1 MVVGVLGGLDLE
13 VARFLGVGVRVL
25 RGVGVRVLR
34 GFLKVGGKD
43 KSSAKS

>member
-25 RGVGVRVLR
+25 RR
-34 GFLKVGGKD
+34 FLKVGGKD